1 MGSCYSAP
9 YRLQRLQGRFE
20 RLKKKYEG
28 NLMERFRKSG
38 DINLFM
44 EFDQE
49 LYNLRDDVE
58 DFPTSEK
65 THDEVYELFREVNSL
80 IERYNSLLHSA

>member
-1 MGSCYSAP
+1 MARYSSLFK
-9 YRLQRLQGRFE
+9 LQRRFE
-20 RLKKKYEG
+20 RLKKKYD
-28 NLMERFRKSG
+28 NCLMEKFRKSG

-58 DFPTSEK
+58 DFPTSDE
-65 THDEVYELFREVNSL
+65 THDEAYELCEEINSL
-80 IERYNSLLHSA
+80 IREYNSLLHSA